1 MLFVSLSLSLSLSI
15 MLCVVVSK
23 EPISSL
29 ANVRKIVSVDVGV
42 KSFSSSLI
50 CFVSSI
56 LGTNSL
62 NIADV
67 PLSNKQTWCSGLV
80 MMSSKQAD
88 HESTDQPFCQYQP
101 FSHYLSPLFSLS
113 SSFSFLFPFHFPP
126 FLRFWWRD
134 AHASHRR
141 LYCLYS
147 CYLLSHY
154 MAQTHLNVQFEL
166 WRHVLSY
173 Y

>member
-1 MLFVSLSLSLSLSI
+1 VSYINFGVLIMLFVSLSLSLSLSI

-67 PLSNKQTWCSGLV
+67 PLSNKQT
-80 MMSSKQAD
+80 
-88 HESTDQPFCQYQP
+88 
-101 FSHYLSPLFSLS
+101 
-113 SSFSFLFPFHFPP
+113 
-126 FLRFWWRD
+126 
-134 AHASHRR
+134 
-141 LYCLYS
+141 
-147 CYLLSHY
+147 
-154 MAQTHLNVQFEL
+154 
-166 WRHVLSY
+166 
-173 Y
+173 